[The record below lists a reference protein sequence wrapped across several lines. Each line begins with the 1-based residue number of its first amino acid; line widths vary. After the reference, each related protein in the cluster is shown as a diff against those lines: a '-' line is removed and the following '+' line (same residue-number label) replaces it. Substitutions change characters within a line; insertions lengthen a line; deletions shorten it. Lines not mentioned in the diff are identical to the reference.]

1 MPELAYVN
9 GVFGPIHEAKIS
21 IEDRGFQFGDGIYEV
36 IFAYGGKLFLL
47 EEHLQRLQRS
57 LTDIGLQFDFEA
69 NRLENVLLEGVK
81 KCELRDVM
89 IYIQITRGVA
99 PRVHAIPDNLTPTV
113 IVTFKPLPVIP
124 DKVREKGIKLM
135 TTRDNRWANCY
146 IKAITLLPNILA
158 KTEALRRGCGEALFV
173 TESGEVRECT
183 SANIF
188 VIQDGAVKTPP
199 RNESVLHGI
208 TQRILFECATT
219 VGCTMTEEV
228 IPFEALHGAEE
239 IFVSSTAVE
248 VLGVVA
254 IDDKTIGDGKVGPWT
269 RRLYE
274 EFRRRARA

>member
-9 GVFGPIHEAKIS
+9 GVFGPISEAKIS

-36 IFAYGGKLFLL
+36 IFAYDGKLFLL
-47 EEHLQRLQRS
+47 DQHLQRLRRS
-57 LTDIGLQFDFEA
+57 LRDIGLQFDFDE
-69 NRLENVLLEGVK
+69 NPLEKVIEEGLRR
-81 KCELRDVM
+81 CELRDVM

-113 IVTFKPLPVIP
+113 IVTFKPLPVMP
-124 DKVREKGIKLM
+124 EDVRARGIKVM
-135 TTRDNRWANCY
+135 TTTDNRWANCS

-173 TESGEVRECT
+173 TQSGEVRECT

-188 VIQDGAVKTPP
+188 VIKDALVKTPP
-199 RNESVLHGI
+199 RNDSVLHGI
-208 TQRILFECATT
+208 TQRILFECATA
-219 VGCTMTEEV
+219 VGCSMQEEV
-228 IPFEALHGAEE
+228 IALESLRCASEVF
-239 IFVSSTAVE
+239 ISSTAVE

-254 IDDKTIGDGKVGPWT
+254 IDDQPIGDGKVGPWT